1 MNDVLYV
8 NIWLLLIL
16 RSIRG
21 VFHLVL
27 VVVVACLIWVH
38 DGWLAA
44 ALP

>member
-21 VFHLVL
+21 VFPPG
-27 VVVVACLIWVH
+27 AGGGGCLSNL
-38 DGWLAA
+38 GA
-44 ALP
+44 